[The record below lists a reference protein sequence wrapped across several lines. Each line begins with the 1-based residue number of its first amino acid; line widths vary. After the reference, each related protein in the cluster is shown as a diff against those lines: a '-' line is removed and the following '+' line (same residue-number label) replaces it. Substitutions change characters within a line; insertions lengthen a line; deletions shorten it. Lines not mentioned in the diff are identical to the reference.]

1 MEKIDATSPF
11 FNPIS
16 YSGQQAELKKSQ
28 KPAKSKPLFFSFLE
42 KAEETELSPIE
53 DLPVSEE
60 TIQKLLDDIHSAG
73 DDLKNHPLPA
83 EILKYKG
90 AVKNFLRFV
99 VKNSYDIEKQ
109 YIGVGL
115 RKRKEKTLVQ
125 VIDKKLD
132 QLAAN
137 ILAGQASQLEI
148 LARLEEITGI
158 LIDLLQ

>member
-1 MEKIDATSPF
+1 MEKIDGASPF
-11 FNPIS
+11 FNATS
-16 YSGQQAELKKSQ
+16 YLGSQAELKKAQ
-28 KPAKSKPLFFSFLE
+28 KPVKSKSLFFNFLE
-42 KAEETELSPIE
+42 KTEETELSALE

-90 AVKNFLRFV
+90 AVKNFLRFI
-99 VKNSYDIEKQ
+99 VKNSYDVEKQ
-109 YIGVGL
+109 YIGIGL
-115 RKRKEKTLVQ
+115 HKRKEKTLVQ
-125 VIDKKLD
+125 VVDKKLD

>member
-1 MEKIDATSPF
+1 MEKIDGASLF

-16 YSGQQAELKKSQ
+16 YSGSQAELKKAQ
-28 KPAKSKPLFFSFLE
+28 KKSKSLFFNFLE
-42 KAEETELSPIE
+42 KAEETELSAVE

-83 EILKYKG
+83 EIMQYKG
-90 AVKNFLRFV
+90 AVKNFLRFI
-99 VKNSYDIEKQ
+99 VKNSYDVEKH
-109 YIGVGL
+109 YTGIGL
-115 RKRKEKTLVQ
+115 HKRKVHTLVQ
-125 VIDKKLD
+125 VVDKKLD

-158 LIDLLQ
+158 LVDLLQ